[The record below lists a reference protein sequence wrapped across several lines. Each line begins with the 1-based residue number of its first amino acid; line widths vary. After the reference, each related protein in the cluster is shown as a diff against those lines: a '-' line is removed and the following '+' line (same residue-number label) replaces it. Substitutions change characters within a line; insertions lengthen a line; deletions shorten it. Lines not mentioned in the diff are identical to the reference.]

1 MPPALKKNC
10 MARKPDRKAPR
21 TSRVPS
27 SRLGRLLRLG
37 LTAGELAVGG
47 LSEGLRRLTGVA
59 PGEAVNLF
67 LTPANAQKLARR
79 LAGMRGAAMKMGQLL
94 SMESADFLPRE
105 FADALAVLRDAADT
119 MPESQVRRVLGQA
132 YGKGWAS
139 RFEHFDF
146 APLASASIGQ
156 VHRALSRDG
165 RDLALKIQY
174 PGVARSIGS
183 DVDNLAMFL
192 RLAHILPIE
201 MDVSGI
207 VAEAKRQLKQEADYL
222 AEAAYLRAYRALV
235 QDEPDFIVPRVH
247 DDLTTRRVLAMDYV
261 GGQPLESLGEEGVEQ
276 KLRDRVGA
284 LLEHLMFR
292 ELFEFRTMQSD
303 PNFANY
309 LYRPEDGRIVLL
321 DFGSTVAFSEAFTA
335 RYGHIA
341 RALIDQDTGA
351 VRDYAEQIGYLG
363 AADSAAHAARVLN
376 VIRIVCEPI
385 RYNKVYD
392 FGASDLVSRARDAG
406 LEMLFSSHGEFR
418 VPPPETVFL
427 HRKLVGSFL
436 LCARIRARVNVQ
448 KLIRPYL
455 PD

>member
-1 MPPALKKNC
+1 
-10 MARKPDRKAPR
+10 MARR
-21 TSRVPS
+21 TSRVPT

-37 LTAGELAVGG
+37 MTAGELAVGG
-47 LSEGLRRLTGVA
+47 LTEGVRRLTGVT
-59 PGEAVNLF
+59 PPEAVNMF
-67 LTPANAQKLARR
+67 LTTANARKLAKR

-105 FADALAVLRDAADT
+105 FAEALAVLRAAADT
-119 MPESQVRRVLGQA
+119 MPESQVRRVMGQA
-132 YGKGWAS
+132 YGKGWESKFA
-139 RFEHFDF
+139 RFDF
-146 APLASASIGQ
+146 EPVASASIGQ
-156 VHRALSRDG
+156 VHRALTRDG

-174 PGVARSIGS
+174 PGVAKSIGS
-183 DVDNLAMFL
+183 DVDNLAMIL
-192 RLAHILPIE
+192 RLAHVLPIE

-222 AEAAYLRAYRALV
+222 AEAGYLEAYRAFLG
-235 QDEPDFIVPRVH
+235 DEARFVVPRVH
-247 DDLTTRRVLAMDYV
+247 ADLTTRRVLAMDYV
-261 GGQPLESLGEEGVEQ
+261 DGEALESLGEDGVDQ
-276 KLRDRVGA
+276 KLRNQVGA
-284 LLEHLMFR
+284 QLEHLMFR

-321 DFGSTVAFSEAFTA
+321 DFGSTVTFTPEFTA
-335 RYGHIA
+335 RYGRIA
-341 RALIDQDTGA
+341 RALIEKDEGA
-351 VRDYAEQIGYLG
+351 VRQYAEQIGYLG
-363 AADSAAHAARVLN
+363 AGDSAQHVQRVLN

-406 LEMLFSSHGEFR
+406 FEMLFSSHGEFR
-418 VPPPETVFL
+418 VPPPETAFL

-436 LCARIRARVNVQ
+436 LCARIKARVNVQ

-455 PD
+455 P